1 MLHGRL
7 SVDQKTEIMNDFSAG
22 KIDMLIA
29 TVVIEVGVDV
39 PNATLMVIEDAG
51 QFGLAQL
58 HQLRGRVGRGKAQS
72 TCVLLENADITPE
85 GRERV
90 AAMVRTTDGFE
101 LAEQDLRQRGPGEL
115 CGTRQHGVTDFRVAD
130 LVRDEKILT
139 LARDEAQALMTE
151 DPALESEPML
161 KAEILRR
168 LGGVLELAA
177 TS

>member
-1 MLHGRL
+1 M
-7 SVDQKTEIMNDFSAG
+7 
-22 KIDMLIA
+22 
-29 TVVIEVGVDV
+29 
-39 PNATLMVIEDAG
+39 
-51 QFGLAQL
+51 
-58 HQLRGRVGRGKAQS
+58 
-72 TCVLLENADITPE
+72 LLENADITPE